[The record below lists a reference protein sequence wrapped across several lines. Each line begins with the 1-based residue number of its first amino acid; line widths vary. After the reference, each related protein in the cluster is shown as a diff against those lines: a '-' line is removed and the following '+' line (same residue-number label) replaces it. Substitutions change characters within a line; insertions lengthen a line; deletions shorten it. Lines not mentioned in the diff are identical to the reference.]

1 MEAYIVK
8 DPERAMSNS
17 IACRTYFD
25 GLLILVTVF
34 LMSSCSTTDFASL
47 QPREGLDAATR
58 ITSPWPSHAGPGS
71 ARFTDVALISREN
84 LRSLKPVWT
93 FRTGETNEIFQNT
106 PILAGGLLVVCS
118 PFNKVTALDPLTG
131 AHAWT
136 YDPKVDRV
144 RYPNLA
150 NCRALAQW
158 SDFEA
163 LPTNVEP
170 AEQTVKT
177 CANRLFMATNDARL
191 IALDGLTGEV
201 CPGFGTGGEV
211 DLKAGVGKLSWA
223 QEYQVSSPPAVVGDV
238 VVVGSAVADNQRVD
252 APSGV
257 VRGYDVR
264 SGELVWAFDLA
275 PPDFDYAA
283 GMVSDA
289 GYALGTPNVWSGFAV
304 DQTRD
309 MIFLPTGNPAP
320 DYARNPGPDMAHY
333 GSSVVAL
340 RGSTGEL
347 IWHFKTVERD
357 LWDFDV
363 PSIPSVVDIQLDGR
377 PVPAL
382 IQSTKMGFI
391 FVLHRE
397 TGEPLVEVER
407 REVPRYGPLK
417 DQLSPTQPFPPE
429 AFRVSRQYERG
440 QSPMG
445 LCGSMEKES
454 QVGEVYTPI
463 TEQWT
468 IGLPSNMG
476 ATNWGGVAVD
486 PQRGLIALHSNNI
499 AFRTRLLDKSKASS
513 ELVET
518 ISDADR
524 SIEERQA
531 AYKAYRASFNI
542 GDDIELGMQAGTSY
556 AVVRHPMV
564 DPYLGVLPC
573 AGFPLGEVMVID
585 INEQRQHWRR
595 PHGDFPSKL
604 FSIGLP
610 HNGGPLLT
618 STGIFFLGSLFESK
632 LYAYDVDSGELL
644 WQHALPAP
652 GNATPMSYAVKDKE
666 GNAKQFIVIAAG
678 GDARSPLGSS
688 SDYIVA
694 FAID

>member
-1 MEAYIVK
+1 MW
-8 DPERAMSNS
+8 
-17 IACRTYFD
+17 
-25 GLLILVTVF
+25 L
-34 LMSSCSTTDFASL
+34 
-47 QPREGLDAATR
+47 
-58 ITSPWPSHAGPGS
+58 
-71 ARFTDVALISREN
+71 
-84 LRSLKPVWT
+84 
-93 FRTGETNEIFQNT
+93 
-106 PILAGGLLVVCS
+106 
-118 PFNKVTALDPLTG
+118 
-131 AHAWT
+131 
-136 YDPKVDRV
+136 
-144 RYPNLA
+144 
-150 NCRALAQW
+150 
-158 SDFEA
+158 
-163 LPTNVEP
+163 
-170 AEQTVKT
+170 
-177 CANRLFMATNDARL
+177 
-191 IALDGLTGEV
+191 
-201 CPGFGTGGEV
+201 
-211 DLKAGVGKLSWA
+211 
-223 QEYQVSSPPAVVGDV
+223 
-238 VVVGSAVADNQRVD
+238 GSAVADNQRVD

-283 GMVSDA
+283 GLVSDA

-320 DYARNPGPDMAHY
+320 DYARNPGPDMAHF

-363 PSIPSVVDIQLDGR
+363 PSIPSVVDLQLDGR
-377 PVPAL
+377 SVPAL

-417 DQLSPTQPFPPE
+417 DQLSPTQLFPPE

-454 QVGEVYTPI
+454 QAGEVYTPI

-513 ELVET
+513 ELLET

-531 AYKAYRASFNI
+531 AYQAYRASFDI
-542 GDDIELGMQAGTSY
+542 GDDVELGMQAGTSY
-556 AVVRHPMV
+556 AMARHTMF

-595 PHGDFPSKL
+595 PHGDFPAKL

-618 STGIFFLGSLFESK
+618 STGIFFIGSLFESK

-666 GNAKQFIVIAAG
+666 GNAKQFVVIAAG

-688 SDYIVA
+688 ADYIVA
-694 FAID
+694 FAIE